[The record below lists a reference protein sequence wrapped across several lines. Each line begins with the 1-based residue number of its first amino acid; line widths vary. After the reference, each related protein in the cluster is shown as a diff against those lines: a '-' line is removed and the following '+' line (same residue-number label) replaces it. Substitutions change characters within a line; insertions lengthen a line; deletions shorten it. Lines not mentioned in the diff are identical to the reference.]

1 MTKTVKRT
9 STNFLI
15 IEIIQ
20 LQRSVARGEVIKV
33 LILILLII
41 IVIGVAIIEGRLK
54 KKLENDERIIEKL
67 DELINEVRDISKE

>member
-1 MTKTVKRT
+1 M
-9 STNFLI
+9 
-15 IEIIQ
+15 
-20 LQRSVARGEVIKV
+20 IKV

-67 DELINEVRDISKE
+67 DVLINEVRDIRKE

>member
-1 MTKTVKRT
+1 M
-9 STNFLI
+9 
-15 IEIIQ
+15 
-20 LQRSVARGEVIKV
+20 

-67 DELINEVRDISKE
+67 DVLINEVRDIRKE

>member
-1 MTKTVKRT
+1 M
-9 STNFLI
+9 
-15 IEIIQ
+15 
-20 LQRSVARGEVIKV
+20 

-67 DELINEVRDISKE
+67 NVLINEVRDIRKE